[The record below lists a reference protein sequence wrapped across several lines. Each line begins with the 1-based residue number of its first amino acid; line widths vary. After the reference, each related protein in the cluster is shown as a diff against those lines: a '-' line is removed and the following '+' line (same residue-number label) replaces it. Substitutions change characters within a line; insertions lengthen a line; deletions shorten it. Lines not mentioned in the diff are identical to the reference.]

1 MSDRQ
6 ATIGDRTVSTAERPL
21 VVAEAGGNHNGDLEQ
36 MYRLIDVAVEAGAD
50 AVKIA
55 LSRAETQYPESA
67 PPIDYFDTDETPYEL
82 IKRREVPFEWIPKIQ
97 SYCRERD
104 ILFFSSCCDFETA
117 DVLEDHGVPAFKIPS
132 YEARHI
138 PLLKHVAKKDKP
150 IIISRGITP
159 YEEVAEA
166 LETIRE
172 AGNDRIV
179 LLHCTGSYPTH
190 LPESNVSTIPDLR
203 EEFEV
208 VVGMSDHTEDPRT
221 VPTAATA
228 LGAAVV
234 EKHFTL
240 SNRLPGVDHPFA
252 VEPDELSALVDAVHD
267 TYAAL
272 GNPQMEVSPVEED
285 MTDLTT
291 RSVFST
297 ADIKSGEQF
306 TRDNTWVLRAG
317 GMEPGMHPRYWECLL
332 GERAA
337 CDIQADTGL
346 HPDDVVSFDSTV
358 ED

>member
-1 MSDRQ
+1 MSDDEV
-6 ATIGDRTVSTAERPL
+6 TIGDQTVSVAERPL
-21 VVAEAGGNHNGDLEQ
+21 LVAEAGGNHNGNLEQ
-36 MYRLIDVAVEAGAD
+36 MYRLIDVAAEAGAD

-117 DVLEDHGVPAFKIPS
+117 DVLDDHDVPAFKIPS

-138 PLLKHVAKKDKP
+138 PLLKHVGKKGKP

-172 AGNDRIV
+172 AGNDQIV
-179 LLHCTGSYPTH
+179 LLHCTGSYPTP

-203 EEFEV
+203 EEFDV

-221 VPTAATA
+221 VPAAATA
-228 LGAAVV
+228 LGAGVV

-240 SNRLPGVDHPFA
+240 SNRLPGADHPFA
-252 VEPDELSALVDAVHD
+252 IEPDELSALVDAVHD

-272 GNPQMEVSPVEED
+272 GTPQAEVSQVEEE
-285 MTDLTT
+285 MTDLAT
-291 RSVFST
+291 RSVFAT
-297 ADIKSGEQF
+297 ADIEAGEQF
-306 TRDNTWVLRAG
+306 TRENTWVLRAG
-317 GMEPGMHPRYWECLL
+317 GLEPGMHPRHWDRLL
-332 GERAA
+332 GARAVH
-337 CDIQADTGL
+337 DIPADTGI
-346 HPDDVVSFDSTV
+346 HPDDVASFDPAS